1 MTLHARHRILYV
13 TADFLATN
21 LAVWLFNF
29 MRYHIE
35 VSARTFGSL
44 WSFLSHTPVMVE
56 QIVFPFVMLGIY
68 WLSGYYNEVFMKSR
82 LQELSVTLGNSITG
96 AILFFFVAMIND
108 LQPDR
113 AHTYLLIF
121 LVFGCMFVCLYTER
135 YIITSSAKRKIEAG
149 TWALNTLI
157 VGTGEDAEALLAR
170 LRRLQ
175 PVMGLNVVGFV
186 STGSGD
192 GEAAMSLPV
201 YDINEIEAVSDSLV
215 INKYVVMPQPGGDNV
230 TKNVINRL
238 IPTDRGVL
246 MSPDLYHLLTTR
258 VRTANIAGEP
268 LVDVAHAPISDFTIN
283 MKRVMDVVVSSIAMV
298 VSFPVICFLGV
309 LIKMDSKGPVIYSQ
323 VRIGRH
329 KKPFKIYKLRT
340 MYTDAESN
348 GPALSTPDDRR
359 ITKIGHFLRKYRL
372 DELPQFW
379 NVFIGQ
385 MSLVGPRPEREY
397 FINQLLERAPYYA
410 LVQQVRPGLTSWGM
424 VKYGYAS
431 DIDGMVERL
440 SYELLY
446 LENLSLR
453 IDIKIIIYTF
463 KIVFTGKGI

>member
-1 MTLHARHRILYV
+1 MTLHARHRMLYV
-13 TADFLATN
+13 TADYVATN
-21 LAVWLFNF
+21 VAILLFNF
-29 MRYHIE
+29 VRYHAD
-35 VSARTFGSL
+35 VSARQFGSI
-44 WSFLSHTPVMVE
+44 SAFLSNTPVVAE

-68 WLSGYYNEVFMKSR
+68 WLSGYYNEVFLKSR
-82 LQELSVTLGNSITG
+82 LQELSVTLGNALTG
-96 AILFFFVAMIND
+96 AVLFFFVAMIND

-113 AHTYLLIF
+113 AHTYLLIL
-121 LVFGCMFVCLYTER
+121 LVFGSLFLCLYTER
-135 YIITSSAKRKIEAG
+135 CLITLSAKRRIERG
-149 TWALNTLI
+149 EWALNTLI
-157 VGTGEDAEALLAR
+157 VGTGEEAEALLGR

-175 PVMGLNVVGFV
+175 PVMGLNVLGFV
-186 STGSGD
+186 STGSGVD
-192 GEAAMSLPV
+192 VAMSLPV
-201 YDINEIEAVSDSLV
+201 YNINEIEEISDRLS
-215 INKYVVMPQPGGDNV
+215 INKYVVMLQQGGDNV
-230 TKNVINRL
+230 TKDVINRL
-238 IPTDRGVL
+238 LPTDRGVL
-246 MSPDLYHLLTTR
+246 VSPDLYHLLTTR

-283 MKRVMDVVVSSIAMV
+283 MKRVIDVVVSAIGMLLSL
-298 VSFPVICFLGV
+298 PVIGV
-309 LIKMDSKGPVIYSQ
+309 LAILIKADSKGPVIYSQ
-323 VRIGRH
+323 IRIGRH
-329 KKPFKIYKLRT
+329 KKPFRIYKLRT

-348 GPALSTPDDRR
+348 GPALSVPDDTR

-397 FINQLLERAPYYA
+397 YINQLLERAPYYA

-440 SYELLY
+440 RYELLY

-453 IDIKIIIYTF
+453 VDIKIIIYTF

>member
-1 MTLHARHRILYV
+1 MTFHARHRILYV
-13 TADFLATN
+13 AADYIATN
-21 LAVWLFNF
+21 VAMLLFNIV
-29 MRYHIE
+29 RYHLE
-35 VSARTFGSL
+35 ANARLFESL
-44 WSFLSHTPVMVE
+44 GAFLKHTPVITE
-56 QIVFPFVMLGIY
+56 QVIFPIVMLGIY

-82 LQELSVTLGNSITG
+82 LQELSVTLGNSFVG
-96 AILFFFVAMIND
+96 AVLFFLVAMIND

-113 AHTYLLIF
+113 SHTYLLI
-121 LVFGCMFVCLYTER
+121 LLIFGVLFVCLYTVR
-135 YIITSSAKRKIEAG
+135 FTITSSAKRNIESG
-149 TWALNTLI
+149 KWSLGTLI
-157 VGTGEDAEALLAR
+157 IGTGDEAVAMYER

-186 STGSGD
+186 SVGNECNVAD
-192 GEAAMSLPV
+192 LPLPV
-201 YDINEIEAVSDSLV
+201 YGMDEVEEVSDRLMV
-215 INKYVVMPQPGGDNV
+215 RKYVVMPQKGGDVV
-230 TKNVINRL
+230 TKDVINRL
-238 IPTDRGVL
+238 LPTDRGVL
-246 MSPDLYHLLTTR
+246 ISPDLYQLLTTR

-268 LVDVAHAPISDFTIN
+268 LVDVAHAQISEFTIN
-283 MKRVMDVVVSSIAMV
+283 MKRVIDVVVSALGLLLSV
-298 VSFPVICFLGV
+298 PVICVLGI

-323 VRIGRH
+323 TRIGRH
-329 KKPFKIYKLRT
+329 KKPFRIYKLRT

-348 GPALSTPDDRR
+348 GPALTTPDDRR
-359 ITKIGHFLRKYRL
+359 ITRIGHVLRKYRL

-379 NVFIGQ
+379 NVLRGQ

-397 FINQLLERAPYYA
+397 FINKLLERAPYYA

-440 SYELLY
+440 RYELLY

-453 IDIKIIIYTF
+453 VDIKIIIYTF